1 MHLDILARHTVD
13 AVRSVVGSR
22 RLDELTNAARNAVT
36 GIVAPRNVDILP
48 SNTKDAVACGCAA
61 HSVDVLTKSTVNT
74 LRLTR
79 VVLVLP
85 DHAIIAHNL
94 TDYGLDLPQRTRHTR
109 RRRTQGIA
117 TIVVVLPDR
126 ARNAPART
134 ERARRRVLAR
144 RAIHAFGG
152 GITVVVILPRD
163 TLRA

>member
-1 MHLDILARHTVD
+1 MHFDILARHTVD
-13 AVRSVVGSR
+13 AVRRRIRSR
-22 RLDELTNAARNAVT
+22 RLDELANAARNAVT

-48 SNTKDAVACGCAA
+48 GNTKDAVACGCAA
-61 HSVDVLTKSTVNT
+61 HSVDVLTKSTVNA

-85 DHAIIAHNL
+85 GHAIVAHNL

-117 TIVVVLPDR
+117 TIVVVVLPDR

-134 ERARRRVLAR
+134 E
-144 RAIHAFGG
+144 
-152 GITVVVILPRD
+152 
-163 TLRA
+163 